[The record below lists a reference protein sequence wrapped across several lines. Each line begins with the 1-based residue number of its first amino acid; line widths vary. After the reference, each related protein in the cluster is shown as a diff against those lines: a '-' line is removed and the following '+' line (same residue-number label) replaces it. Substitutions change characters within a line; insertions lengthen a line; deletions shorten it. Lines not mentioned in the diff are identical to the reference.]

1 MTWVSAVIPTYNR
14 PEFLH
19 GAIESVLDQDYDD
32 LELVVVDD
40 SSDTDYATNIAA
52 EYPDTVRCVA
62 HDENRGLSAARN
74 TGIETANGDYLAFLD
89 DDDRWTPAKLDK
101 QVTALE
107 ANPNAG
113 LATCPVVA
121 VTPDGDLVRCEGTKP
136 DGDLSTDILR
146 RNVIGSPSRVL
157 ARASALEDVGTFD
170 ESLPTK
176 QDWDLYIRLCQ
187 SYDVV
192 CPDEY
197 LCYRTIHDSMS
208 SDPADERENN
218 MRVIEKHES
227 LIRECGVYDQT
238 MGAYHATVGRTFLED
253 GDTRTARKEFWQALS
268 FDFRKRYLLL
278 YLFSLAGVGPARAAI
293 GLKRLLERRRNCAG
307 VSVPGSLG

>member
-1 MTWVSAVIPTYNR
+1 
-14 PEFLH
+14 
-19 GAIESVLDQDYDD
+19 
-32 LELVVVDD
+32 
-40 SSDTDYATNIAA
+40 
-52 EYPDTVRCVA
+52 
-62 HDENRGLSAARN
+62 
-74 TGIETANGDYLAFLD
+74 
-89 DDDRWTPAKLDK
+89 
-101 QVTALE
+101 
-107 ANPNAG
+107 
-113 LATCPVVA
+113 
-121 VTPDGDLVRCEGTKP
+121 
-136 DGDLSTDILR
+136 
-146 RNVIGSPSRVL
+146 VL

-192 CPDEY
+192 CPDEH